1 MNEAGLLAGCGLT
14 GLALGSAYFAGL
26 WWTVRR
32 AVTSQRPAAWFAA
45 SFAVR
50 ALLAG
55 AVFWLVAR
63 HGAAAVLTSLAGFV
77 VARVVATRL
86 VGRAH
91 GRDAGIPP
99 CT

>member
-1 MNEAGLLAGCGLT
+1 MSDAGLLAGCALAGM
-14 GLALGSAYFAGL
+14 ALGIAYFAGL

-32 AVTSQRPAAWFAA
+32 AVASQRPAAWFAA

-63 HGAAAVLTSLAGFV
+63 YGAAAVLSSLAGFV
-77 VARVVATRL
+77 LARVAATRL
-86 VGRAH
+86 VGREH
-91 GRDAGIPP
+91 GRDVGIPP